1 MNGDDGQS
9 FDFKGTP
16 KTHRHRHSIEHHTDL
31 FVAMFFRRTFLTL
44 DSFRVRFLKIMRHA
58 SSM

>member
-16 KTHRHRHSIEHHTDL
+16 KTHRHRHSIEHPTDL
-31 FVAMFFRRTFLTL
+31 FVAMFLRRTFLTL
-44 DSFRVRFLKIMRHA
+44 DSFRVRF
-58 SSM
+58 